1 MRIFLRVLLFWA
13 FPFWL
18 QAQSPLR
25 IRQLDSLLHQIESR
39 SNVSEIG
46 KMQSALARST
56 TRAARL
62 NTLNFR
68 SPIQAQYTDN
78 TQLPVSYLPAEAFGG
93 QPGNFREVQ
102 IGQQFVSTWSIS
114 PQVDL
119 LNPAAWARVESARQN
134 ERRVEES
141 RKKELRQVLESAT
154 AAWFNWVSAQ
164 RSLRQLT
171 QSLQTADSLQALMER
186 KFREGMV
193 RKQDLNLAR
202 LNPMSL
208 RDKIR
213 QSEMQQAQALATLK
227 SLLELEAETDL
238 QLDPMEKESQAE
250 TQTVMAG
257 QQNTRT
263 ALAQEAYDQAEW
275 KAGRW
280 QSFAPTLSLLFNQSW
295 QQNSNQRFFDRNGQ
309 NFNAQYVALKLSIP
323 FPLDPNRMSLDF
335 NNKIQWKI
343 ARQRRQHARFTDQ
356 LEQQILRLEQEKSLS
371 GLQVQEQTFRLR
383 EENYRL
389 ALAQFEEGFIAADQL
404 LNAFSERIN
413 ARTQYDNARS
423 QHEYQLARISIHNR
437 FL

>member
-13 FPFWL
+13 STL
-18 QAQSPLR
+18 SVQAQSLIR
-25 IRQLDSLLHQIESR
+25 IRQLDSLLQRVESR
-39 SNVSEIG
+39 SNVNEIG

-164 RSLRQLT
+164 RSLAQLRR
-171 QSLQTADSLQALMER
+171 SVQTADSLQALMEK
-186 KFREGMV
+186 KFREGLV

-202 LNPMSL
+202 LNPLSL

-213 QSEMQQAQALATLK
+213 QSETQQAQALATLK
-227 SLLELEAETDL
+227 SLLELDAETEL
-238 QLDPMEKESQAE
+238 QLDPMEKEIQSE
-250 TQTVMAG
+250 KQTVLAG
-257 QQNTRT
+257 QQNTRI
-263 ALAQEAYDQAEW
+263 ALAQEAYDRAEW

-280 QSFAPTLSLLFNQSW
+280 QSFAPTLSLQFNQSW

-343 ARQRRQHARFTDQ
+343 ARQRSQHARFTDQ
-356 LEQQILRLEQEKSLS
+356 LEQQNLRLEQEKSTS
-371 GLQVQEQTFRLR
+371 AVEVQEQTLRLR

-389 ALAQFEEGFIAADQL
+389 VLAQFEEGFIAADQL
-404 LNAFSERIN
+404 LNAFNERIN

-423 QHEYQLARISIHNR
+423 QHEYQQARISIYNR

>member
-1 MRIFLRVLLFWA
+1 M
-13 FPFWL
+13 
-18 QAQSPLR
+18 
-25 IRQLDSLLHQIESR
+25 
-39 SNVSEIG
+39 SEIG

-78 TQLPVSYLPAEAFGG
+78 TSLPVSYLPAEAFGG

-114 PQVDL
+114 PQIDL

-154 AAWFNWVSAQ
+154 AAWFNWISAQ
-164 RSLRQLT
+164 RSLKQLRL
-171 QSLQTADSLQALMER
+171 SLQTADSLQALLE
-186 KFREGMV
+186 KKYREGLV
-193 RKQDLNLAR
+193 RKQDLNTAR
-202 LNPMSL
+202 LNPL
-208 RDKIR
+208 NLQDKIR
-213 QSEMQQAQALATLK
+213 QSETQQAQAVATLK
-227 SLLELEAETDL
+227 SLLELDSETDL
-238 QLDPMEKESQAE
+238 VLELKEEFSQTE
-250 TQTVMAG
+250 NQTVLAG
-257 QQNTRT
+257 QQNTRS

-275 KAGRW
+275 KAGKW
-280 QSFAPTLSLLFNQSW
+280 QSFAPTLSLLLNQSW
-295 QQNSNQRFFDRNGQ
+295 QQNSNRRFFDSKGQ

-323 FPLDPNRMSLDF
+323 FPLDPNRISVDF
-335 NNKIQWKI
+335 NNKIQYQI
-343 ARQRRQHARFTDQ
+343 AKERSRHARFQD
-356 LEQQILRLEQEKSLS
+356 LNEQQNLRLEQEKSRS
-371 GLQVQEQTFRLR
+371 GLQVQEQIFRLR

-389 ALAQFEEGFIAADQL
+389 ALAQFEEGFISADLL
-404 LNAFSERIN
+404 LNAFSERVN